1 MKLPVKL
8 AIGFTAAIVIFTSG
22 YFLGKSSGREILI
35 TQSSAQSVIPDSGT
49 ALPVFSGETAV
60 QESYGKININTATA
74 EELSALQGIGETL
87 SVRIIEYREEHG
99 DFSGIEEIMK
109 VNGIGESKFLS
120 IKDYITIGG

>member
-35 TQSSAQSVIPDSGT
+35 TQSAAQSVIADSGAVFPASSDDT
-49 ALPVFSGETAV
+49 AE

-99 DFSGIEEIMK
+99 DFSSIEEIMK

>member
-99 DFSGIEEIMK
+99 DFSSIEEIMK

>member
-35 TQSSAQSVIPDSGT
+35 TQSAAQSVIADSGA
-49 ALPVFSGETAV
+49 ALPVSSGETAA

-99 DFSGIEEIMK
+99 DFSSIEEIMK
-109 VNGIGESKFLS
+109 VNGIGENKFLS